1 MLLLNNLIVLVVQL
15 NGNSMNDSKLN
26 FIQLFQNFVRNN
38 FRSIIIFIG
47 SLILLLIFIQIYSYY
62 NDRNLKK
69 TSIKFFNIL
78 DNEDKLITDMKDLS
92 NDKNIYSILSQLKL
106 IQVNN
111 KNKNY
116 DLSNEIYKQLI
127 KSKYLNSIYLSAIAT
142 NASYTLINAS
152 YIENTSRYLNDI
164 SMYISLINEE
174 LESYQSIKKE
184 LEYLNIIT
192 EIDINNLDYKNN
204 NSALEL
210 YDTISNSSLI
220 SSSIKERVKKIHE
233 FQVYK

>member
-1 MLLLNNLIVLVVQL
+1 
-15 NGNSMNDSKLN
+15 MNDSKLN

-38 FRSIIIFIG
+38 FRRIIIFTG

-69 TSIKFFNIL
+69 TSIKFFSIL

>member
-1 MLLLNNLIVLVVQL
+1 
-15 NGNSMNDSKLN
+15 MNDSKLN

-38 FRSIIIFIG
+38 FRRIIIFIG

-127 KSKYLNSIYLSAIAT
+127 KSKYLNSIYVSAIAT

>member
-1 MLLLNNLIVLVVQL
+1 
-15 NGNSMNDSKLN
+15 MNDSKLN

-38 FRSIIIFIG
+38 FRRIIIFIG

-164 SMYISLINEE
+164 SMYISLINDE

-210 YDTISNSSLI
+210 YDIISNSSLI

>member
-1 MLLLNNLIVLVVQL
+1 
-15 NGNSMNDSKLN
+15 MNDKKLN
-26 FIQLFQNFVRNN
+26 FMQVFQNFLRNN
-38 FRSIIIFIG
+38 YRIIIIFIG
-47 SLILLLIFIQIYSYY
+47 SLLLLLIFTQIYTYN

-78 DNEDKLITDMKDLS
+78 DNEDKLISDMKDLS
-92 NDKNIYSILSQLKL
+92 KDKNIYNSLSQLKI

-116 DLSNEIYKQLI
+116 DLSNEIYKKLI
-127 KSKYLNSIYLSAIAT
+127 DSNDLNSIYVSAIAT

-152 YIENTSRYLNDI
+152 YSENTSRYLNDI
-164 SMYISLINEE
+164 SMYISYINDE

-233 FQVYK
+233 FQIYK

>member
-1 MLLLNNLIVLVVQL
+1 
-15 NGNSMNDSKLN
+15 MNDSKLN
-26 FIQLFQNFVRNN
+26 FIESFQNFVRNN
-38 FRSIIIFIG
+38 FRRIIILIG
-47 SLILLLIFIQIYSYY
+47 SLILLLIFIQIYLYY

-78 DNEDKLITDMKDLS
+78 ENEDRFITNMKDLS
-92 NDKNIYSILSQLKL
+92 DDKNIYSILAQLKL

-116 DLSNEIYKQLI
+116 DLSNDIYKKLI
-127 KSKYLNSIYLSAIAT
+127 ESKNLNSIYVSAIAT

-152 YIENTSRYLNDI
+152 YIENTNRYLNDI
-164 SMYISLINEE
+164 SKYISYINDE
-174 LESYQSIKKE
+174 LESYKSIKKE

-204 NSALEL
+204 NLALEL

-233 FQVYK
+233 FQIYK

>member
-1 MLLLNNLIVLVVQL
+1 
-15 NGNSMNDSKLN
+15 MNDSKLN

-38 FRSIIIFIG
+38 FRRIIIFIG

-69 TSIKFFNIL
+69 TSIKFFSIL

-111 KNKNY
+111 KNKNF

-164 SMYISLINEE
+164 SMYISFINDE

-204 NSALEL
+204 DSALEL

>member
-38 FRSIIIFIG
+38 FRRIIIFTG

-69 TSIKFFNIL
+69 TSIKFFSIL

>member
-1 MLLLNNLIVLVVQL
+1 
-15 NGNSMNDSKLN
+15 MNDSKLN

-38 FRSIIIFIG
+38 FRRIIIFTG

-116 DLSNEIYKQLI
+116 DLSNEIYKKLI
-127 KSKYLNSIYLSAIAT
+127 KSKYLNSIYVSAIAT

-164 SMYISLINEE
+164 SMYISFINDE

-204 NSALEL
+204 DSALEL

-233 FQVYK
+233 FQLYK

>member
-1 MLLLNNLIVLVVQL
+1 
-15 NGNSMNDSKLN
+15 MNDSKLN
-26 FIQLFQNFVRNN
+26 FIESFQNFVRNN
-38 FRSIIIFIG
+38 FRRIIILIG
-47 SLILLLIFIQIYSYY
+47 SLILLLIFIQIYLYY

-78 DNEDKLITDMKDLS
+78 ENEDRFITNMKDLS
-92 NDKNIYSILSQLKL
+92 DDKNIYSILSQLKL
-106 IQVNN
+106 IQINN

-116 DLSNEIYKQLI
+116 NLSNEIYKKLI
-127 KSKYLNSIYLSAIAT
+127 ESKYLNPIYVSAIAI

-152 YIENTSRYLNDI
+152 YIENTNRYLNDI
-164 SMYISLINEE
+164 TKYISYINDE
-174 LESYQSIKKE
+174 LESYKSIKKE

-204 NSALEL
+204 NLALEL

-233 FQVYK
+233 FQIYK

>member
-1 MLLLNNLIVLVVQL
+1 
-15 NGNSMNDSKLN
+15 MNDSKLN

-38 FRSIIIFIG
+38 FRRIIIFIG

-111 KNKNY
+111 KNKNF

>member
-1 MLLLNNLIVLVVQL
+1 
-15 NGNSMNDSKLN
+15 MNDSKLN

-38 FRSIIIFIG
+38 FRRIIIFIG
-47 SLILLLIFIQIYSYY
+47 SLILLLIFIQIYSY
-62 NDRNLKK
+62 NNNRNLKK
-69 TSIKFFNIL
+69 TSIQFFNIL
-78 DNEDKLITDMKDLS
+78 DKEDKLITDMKDLS

-164 SMYISLINEE
+164 SMYISLINDE

>member
-1 MLLLNNLIVLVVQL
+1 
-15 NGNSMNDSKLN
+15 MNDSKLN
-26 FIQLFQNFVRNN
+26 FIQLFQNFFRNN
-38 FRSIIIFIG
+38 FRRIIIFIG

-92 NDKNIYSILSQLKL
+92 NDKNIYSILSKLKL

-127 KSKYLNSIYLSAIAT
+127 KSKNLNSIYLSAIAT

-152 YIENTSRYLNDI
+152 YIENTTRYLNDI
-164 SMYISLINEE
+164 SMYISLINDE

>member
-1 MLLLNNLIVLVVQL
+1 
-15 NGNSMNDSKLN
+15 MNDSKLN

-38 FRSIIIFIG
+38 FRRIIIFIG

-69 TSIKFFNIL
+69 TSIKFFSIL

-164 SMYISLINEE
+164 SMYISLINDE

>member
-1 MLLLNNLIVLVVQL
+1 
-15 NGNSMNDSKLN
+15 MNDNKLN
-26 FIQLFQNFVRNN
+26 FIQKFQSLVRNN
-38 FRSIIIFIG
+38 FRTFIIFIG
-47 SLILLLIFIQIYSYY
+47 SFILLLIFIQVYSY
-62 NDRNLKK
+62 NNNQNLKK

-78 DNEDKLITDMKDLS
+78 DNEETIINDITNLN
-92 NDKNIYSILSQLKL
+92 NDKNIYSVLSQLKL

-111 KNKNY
+111 KNNDY
-116 DLSNEIYKQLI
+116 DLSNEIYKKLI
-127 KSKYLNSIYLSAIAT
+127 DTKYLNSIYISAIAT

-152 YIENTSRYLNDI
+152 YIENTNRYFNDI
-164 SMYISLINEE
+164 SMYISYINEE

-184 LEYLNIIT
+184 LEYLRIIT

-204 NSALEL
+204 NRALEL
-210 YDTISNSSLI
+210 YDTILNSSLI

>member
-1 MLLLNNLIVLVVQL
+1 
-15 NGNSMNDSKLN
+15 MNDSKLN
-26 FIQLFQNFVRNN
+26 FIQSFKNFFRNN
-38 FRSIIIFIG
+38 FRRIIIFIG
-47 SLILLLIFIQIYSYY
+47 SLILLLIFIQIFSYY

-78 DNEDKLITDMKDLS
+78 DNEDKLITDMNDLS

-116 DLSNEIYKQLI
+116 DLSNEIYKKLI
-127 KSKYLNSIYLSAIAT
+127 ESKYLNSIYVSAIAT

-152 YIENTSRYLNDI
+152 YIENTNRYLNDI
-164 SMYISLINEE
+164 SKYISYINDE
-174 LESYQSIKKE
+174 LESYESIKKE

-204 NSALEL
+204 NLALEL

-233 FQVYK
+233 FQLYK

>member
-1 MLLLNNLIVLVVQL
+1 
-15 NGNSMNDSKLN
+15 MNDSKLS
-26 FIQLFQNFVRNN
+26 FIESFQNFVRNN
-38 FRSIIIFIG
+38 FRRIIILIG
-47 SLILLLIFIQIYSYY
+47 SLILLLIFIQIYLYY

-78 DNEDKLITDMKDLS
+78 ENEDRFITNMKDLS
-92 NDKNIYSILSQLKL
+92 DDKNIYSILAQLKL

-116 DLSNEIYKQLI
+116 DLSNDIYKKLI
-127 KSKYLNSIYLSAIAT
+127 ESKNLNSIYVSAIAT

-152 YIENTSRYLNDI
+152 YIENTNRYLNDI
-164 SMYISLINEE
+164 SKYISYINDE
-174 LESYQSIKKE
+174 LESYKSIKKE

-210 YDTISNSSLI
+210 YDSILNSSLI
-220 SSSIKERVKKIHE
+220 SSSIKDRVKKIHE
-233 FQVYK
+233 FQIYK

>member
-1 MLLLNNLIVLVVQL
+1 
-15 NGNSMNDSKLN
+15 MNDSKLN

-38 FRSIIIFIG
+38 FRRIIILIG

>member
-1 MLLLNNLIVLVVQL
+1 
-15 NGNSMNDSKLN
+15 MNDSKLN

-38 FRSIIIFIG
+38 FRKIIIFIG

>member
-1 MLLLNNLIVLVVQL
+1 LVVQL

-26 FIQLFQNFVRNN
+26 FIQSFQNFFRNN
-38 FRSIIIFIG
+38 FRRIIIFIG
-47 SLILLLIFIQIYSYY
+47 SLILLLIFIQIFSYY

-78 DNEDKLITDMKDLS
+78 DNEDKLITDMNDLS

-116 DLSNEIYKQLI
+116 DLSNEIYKKLI
-127 KSKYLNSIYLSAIAT
+127 ESKYLNSIYVSAIAT

-152 YIENTSRYLNDI
+152 YIENTNRYLNDI
-164 SMYISLINEE
+164 SKYISYINDE
-174 LESYQSIKKE
+174 LESYESIKKE

-204 NSALEL
+204 NLALEL

-233 FQVYK
+233 FQLYK

>member
-1 MLLLNNLIVLVVQL
+1 
-15 NGNSMNDSKLN
+15 MNDSKLN

-38 FRSIIIFIG
+38 FRRIIIFIG

-204 NSALEL
+204 NLALEL

>member
-1 MLLLNNLIVLVVQL
+1 
-15 NGNSMNDSKLN
+15 MNDSKLN

-38 FRSIIIFIG
+38 FRRIIIFTG

-78 DNEDKLITDMKDLS
+78 DNEDKFITDMKDLS

-116 DLSNEIYKQLI
+116 DLSNDIYKQLI

-152 YIENTSRYLNDI
+152 YIENTTRYLNDI
-164 SMYISLINEE
+164 SMYISLINDE

-233 FQVYK
+233 FQIYK

>member
-1 MLLLNNLIVLVVQL
+1 
-15 NGNSMNDSKLN
+15 MNDSKLN
-26 FIQLFQNFVRNN
+26 FIESFQNFVRNN
-38 FRSIIIFIG
+38 FRRIIILIG
-47 SLILLLIFIQIYSYY
+47 SLILLLIFIQIYLYY

-78 DNEDKLITDMKDLS
+78 ENEDRFITNMKDLS
-92 NDKNIYSILSQLKL
+92 DDKNIYSILAQLKL

-116 DLSNEIYKQLI
+116 DLSNDIYKKLI
-127 KSKYLNSIYLSAIAT
+127 ESKNLNSIYVSAIAT

-152 YIENTSRYLNDI
+152 YIENTNRYLNDI
-164 SMYISLINEE
+164 SKYISYINDE
-174 LESYQSIKKE
+174 LESYKSIKKE

-204 NSALEL
+204 NVAQEL
-210 YDTISNSSLI
+210 YDVISNSSLI

-233 FQVYK
+233 FQIYK

>member
-1 MLLLNNLIVLVVQL
+1 
-15 NGNSMNDSKLN
+15 MNDSKLN

-38 FRSIIIFIG
+38 FRRIIIFIG

-111 KNKNY
+111 KNKNF

-204 NSALEL
+204 DSALEL

>member
-1 MLLLNNLIVLVVQL
+1 
-15 NGNSMNDSKLN
+15 MNDSKLN
-26 FIQLFQNFVRNN
+26 FIQSFQNFFRNN
-38 FRSIIIFIG
+38 FRRIIIFIG
-47 SLILLLIFIQIYSYY
+47 SLILLLIFIQIFSYY

-78 DNEDKLITDMKDLS
+78 DNEDKLITDMNDLS

-116 DLSNEIYKQLI
+116 DLSNEIYKKLI
-127 KSKYLNSIYLSAIAT
+127 ESKYLNSIYVSAIAT

-152 YIENTSRYLNDI
+152 YIENTNRYLNDI
-164 SMYISLINEE
+164 SKYISYINDE
-174 LESYQSIKKE
+174 LESYESIKKE

-204 NSALEL
+204 NLALEL

-233 FQVYK
+233 FQLYK

>member
-1 MLLLNNLIVLVVQL
+1 
-15 NGNSMNDSKLN
+15 MNDSKLN

-38 FRSIIIFIG
+38 FRRIIIFIG

-164 SMYISLINEE
+164 SMNISLINEE

-184 LEYLNIIT
+184 LEYLNFIT

>member
-1 MLLLNNLIVLVVQL
+1 
-15 NGNSMNDSKLN
+15 MNDRKLN
-26 FIQLFQNFVRNN
+26 FTQSFQNFVKNN
-38 FRSIIIFIG
+38 FKRIIILIG
-47 SLILLLIFIQIYSYY
+47 SLILLLIFIQIYLYY

-78 DNEDKLITDMKDLS
+78 ENEDKFITDMNDLS
-92 NDKNIYSILSQLKL
+92 DDKNIYSIMSQLKL
-106 IQVNN
+106 IQINN

-116 DLSNEIYKQLI
+116 NLSNEIYKKLI
-127 KSKYLNSIYLSAIAT
+127 ESKYLNPIYVSAIAI

-152 YIENTSRYLNDI
+152 YIENTNRYLNDI
-164 SMYISLINEE
+164 SNYISYINDE
-174 LESYQSIKKE
+174 LESYKSIKKE

-204 NSALEL
+204 NLAQEL

-233 FQVYK
+233 FQIYK

>member
-1 MLLLNNLIVLVVQL
+1 
-15 NGNSMNDSKLN
+15 MNDSKLN
-26 FIQLFQNFVRNN
+26 FIESFQNFVRNN
-38 FRSIIIFIG
+38 FRRIIILIG
-47 SLILLLIFIQIYSYY
+47 SLILLLIFIQIYLYY

-78 DNEDKLITDMKDLS
+78 ENEDRFITNMKDLS
-92 NDKNIYSILSQLKL
+92 DDKNIYSILAQLKL

-116 DLSNEIYKQLI
+116 DLSNDIYKKLI
-127 KSKYLNSIYLSAIAT
+127 ESKNLNSIYVSAIAT

-152 YIENTSRYLNDI
+152 YIENTNRYLNDI
-164 SMYISLINEE
+164 SKYISYINDE
-174 LESYQSIKKE
+174 LESYKSIKKE

-204 NSALEL
+204 DLALEL

-233 FQVYK
+233 FQIYK

>member
-1 MLLLNNLIVLVVQL
+1 
-15 NGNSMNDSKLN
+15 MNDSKLS
-26 FIQLFQNFVRNN
+26 FIESFQNFVRNN
-38 FRSIIIFIG
+38 FRRIIILIG
-47 SLILLLIFIQIYSYY
+47 SLILLLIFIQIYLYY

-78 DNEDKLITDMKDLS
+78 ENEDRFITNMKDLS
-92 NDKNIYSILSQLKL
+92 DDKNIYSILAQLKL

-116 DLSNEIYKQLI
+116 DLSNDIYKKLI
-127 KSKYLNSIYLSAIAT
+127 ESKNLNSIYVSAIAT

-152 YIENTSRYLNDI
+152 YIENTNRYLNDI
-164 SMYISLINEE
+164 SNYISYINDE
-174 LESYQSIKKE
+174 LESYKSIKKE

-204 NSALEL
+204 NVAQEL
-210 YDTISNSSLI
+210 YDVISNSSLI

-233 FQVYK
+233 FQIYK

>member
-1 MLLLNNLIVLVVQL
+1 
-15 NGNSMNDSKLN
+15 MNDSKLN

-38 FRSIIIFIG
+38 FRRIIIFIG

>member
-1 MLLLNNLIVLVVQL
+1 
-15 NGNSMNDSKLN
+15 MNDNKLN
-26 FIQLFQNFVRNN
+26 FIQKFQSLVRNN
-38 FRSIIIFIG
+38 FRTFIIFIG
-47 SLILLLIFIQIYSYY
+47 SFILLLIFIQVYSY
-62 NDRNLKK
+62 NNNQNLKK

-78 DNEDKLITDMKDLS
+78 DNEETIINDITNLN
-92 NDKNIYSILSQLKL
+92 NDKNIYSVLSQLKL

-111 KNKNY
+111 KNNDY
-116 DLSNEIYKQLI
+116 DLSNEIYKKLI
-127 KSKYLNSIYLSAIAT
+127 DTKYLNSIYISAIAT

-152 YIENTSRYLNDI
+152 YIENTNRYFNDI
-164 SMYISLINEE
+164 SMYISYINEE

-184 LEYLNIIT
+184 LEYLRIIT

>member
-1 MLLLNNLIVLVVQL
+1 
-15 NGNSMNDSKLN
+15 MNDSKLN
-26 FIQLFQNFVRNN
+26 IIQLFQNFVRNN
-38 FRSIIIFIG
+38 FKRIIIFIG

-69 TSIKFFNIL
+69 TSIKLFSIL

-127 KSKYLNSIYLSAIAT
+127 KSKNLNSIYVSAIAT

-152 YIENTSRYLNDI
+152 YIENTSCYLNDI
-164 SMYISLINEE
+164 SMYISLISEE

>member
-1 MLLLNNLIVLVVQL
+1 
-15 NGNSMNDSKLN
+15 MNDSKLN

-38 FRSIIIFIG
+38 FRRIIIIIG

-69 TSIKFFNIL
+69 TSIKFFSIL

-164 SMYISLINEE
+164 SMYISFINDE

-204 NSALEL
+204 DSALEL

-233 FQVYK
+233 FQLYK

>member
-1 MLLLNNLIVLVVQL
+1 
-15 NGNSMNDSKLN
+15 MNDSKLN

-38 FRSIIIFIG
+38 FRRIIIFIG

-164 SMYISLINEE
+164 SMYISLINDE

>member
-1 MLLLNNLIVLVVQL
+1 
-15 NGNSMNDSKLN
+15 MNDSKLN

>member
-1 MLLLNNLIVLVVQL
+1 
-15 NGNSMNDSKLN
+15 MNDSKLN

-38 FRSIIIFIG
+38 FRRIIIFIG

-78 DNEDKLITDMKDLS
+78 DNEDKLITDMKNLS

-164 SMYISLINEE
+164 SMYISLINDE